1 MKRPQVLILAENDFH
16 RRLMSDVVCCNE
28 MRAVSSDRFEWV
40 DRVENGAF
48 KADVVVIDCGM
59 GATEVSNAVTR
70 LQALPDSI
78 RPSVIG
84 WARENDQDQDAP
96 KPALENQIEFP
107 LDVGCF
113 ARLVKEQAKARVL
126 EESI

>member
-1 MKRPQVLILAENDFH
+1 MKRPQVLILAENNFH

-59 GATEVSNAVTR
+59 GAKEVANAVTR
-70 LQALPDSI
+70 LQALPESI

-84 WARENDQDQDAP
+84 WARENDNNHGAP
-96 KPALENQIEFP
+96 TPALESQIEFP

-113 ARLVKEQAKARVL
+113 ARLVKEHAQARILA
-126 EESI
+126 ESL

>member
-28 MRAVSSDRFEWV
+28 MQAVSSDRFEWV
-40 DRVENGAF
+40 DRVEKGAF

-59 GATEVSNAVTR
+59 GASEVSDAVTR
-70 LQALPDSI
+70 LQALPESI

-84 WARENDQDQDAP
+84 WARQNDNNPSGPRPNLDNEFA
-96 KPALENQIEFP
+96 FP
-107 LDVGCF
+107 LDIGRF
-113 ARLVKEQAKARVL
+113 ARLVKEQAQARVL
-126 EESI
+126 AESI